1 MMDESKDNNSNYPS
15 HSKDSPSIDSNQ
27 EILEDKKFTRKVL
40 NNNHKTA
47 RSKGLDSTS
56 RMEKGDKI
64 KKFSEKKQDDES
76 CCSDNR
82 DLNNKDTHWSKV
94 KKNAS
99 KIYPTHEEDSLYQ
112 KNIQL
117 NKHFILMSKEE
128 LFQQG
133 IKGWRYSL
141 SCMFKDLGI
150 GIFILAV
157 SLVYGVYTLVWL
169 AIEPDIFDS
178 NEATLALQILELAF
192 LIFFAVEIIIYTI
205 AYGPKLYF
213 RYYLNLADFIL
224 ISTLLIWDVLDIIDS
239 KIFRTKGAYRVIRVC
254 LLFLRLRFELVT
266 NHLRNKANN
275 SYYDSKSPFE
285 QVFDIL
291 ANVRDLWNDPKL
303 KSDMNYCIDMITSGK
318 IFSRNQRRITDD
330 LKFESDGL
338 SWARNNSEIVKKE
351 SFESRKQIIIE
362 KAQKLDVY
370 KKFNLDWK
378 TIAQLEKVQE
388 FDFDIFKVNR
398 ETNGNGMII
407 TSMYLFSK
415 HSLYESLCIDPRTFE
430 IFISS
435 IQEGY
440 NDIAYHNKI
449 HGMDVGRSAYY
460 YSTTWDMMKIA
471 QLDDK
476 DLATLIVGGAIHDFE
491 HLGWNNAYL
500 IETQHDWAVTY
511 NDISVWENHHVAAAF
526 NVIKNKPGWNIFEN
540 MCLEEFKNIRK

>member
-1 MMDESKDNNSNYPS
+1 MSK
-15 HSKDSPSIDSNQ
+15 I
-27 EILEDKKFTRKVL
+27 
-40 NNNHKTA
+40 
-47 RSKGLDSTS
+47 
-56 RMEKGDKI
+56 EKGEKMRR
-64 KKFSEKKQDDES
+64 FSEKKSNDDS
-76 CCSDNR
+76 CCSENR
-82 DLNNKDTHWSKV
+82 DLNNKDTHWGKAN
-94 KKNAS
+94 KQAT
-99 KIYPTHEEDSLYQ
+99 KIYPTHEEDCSESR
-112 KNIQL
+112 KDIHMK
-117 NKHFILMSKEE
+117 KHFILMNKEE
-128 LFQQG
+128 LYQQG
-133 IKGWRYSL
+133 IRGWRCSL
-141 SCMFKDLGI
+141 ASMFKDLGV
-150 GIFILAV
+150 GIFTLLV
-157 SLVYGVYTLVWL
+157 SLVYGVYTMVWL
-169 AIEPDIFDS
+169 AIESEIFDS
-178 NEATLALQILELAF
+178 NAATLALQILELVF
-192 LIFFAVEIIIYTI
+192 LTFFAVEIIIYTI

-213 RYYLNLADFIL
+213 LHLFNIADFIL
-224 ISTLLIWDVLDIIDS
+224 VSTLLIWDVLDIIDS
-239 KIFRTKGAYRVIRVC
+239 GIFRVKGAYRVIRVW

-266 NHLRNKANN
+266 HHLRAKANN
-275 SYYDSKSPFE
+275 SYYDTKSPFE
-285 QVFDIL
+285 QVFEIL

-338 SWARNNSEIVKKE
+338 SWARNNSETVKKE
-351 SFESRKQIIIE
+351 FFDSKKQIIIE
-362 KAQKLDVY
+362 KAQNLDVY
-370 KKFNLDWK
+370 KKFNLNEK
-378 TIAQLEKVQE
+378 TIAQLEKVQD

-398 ETNGNGMII
+398 ETNGNGMIV
-407 TSMYLFSK
+407 TSMYLFKK
-415 HSLYESLCIDPRTFE
+415 HSLFESLAIDPRTFE

-540 MCLEEFKNIRK
+540 MGLEEFKNIRK